1 MKLCIITLLII
12 LNYAHAQPTMVDPY
26 YKRPSVK
33 SSIDLMVPLSKLTAY
48 NVSGDGHSI
57 LIRESSYDG
66 IPLTEGEVILDYEL
80 PRGVVWSDIKFR
92 VNMHNLYITIPIYFP
107 HFYTIASVSDKG
119 EVVSV

>member
-26 YKRPSVK
+26 YNRPLVK

-48 NVSGDGHSI
+48 DVSGDGHSI
-57 LIRESSYDG
+57 MIRESSYDG
-66 IPLTEGEVILDYEL
+66 IPLSEGHVIFDYEL

-92 VNMHNLYITIPIYFP
+92 VNMGSLYITIPMYFP
-107 HFYTIASVSDKG
+107 HFYPIVSVSDKG
-119 EVVSV
+119 EVISV